1 MTLAR
6 RAAIILPLAAVA
18 IPLGLMMAT
27 QQVAAAFH
35 YPREFGPGLF
45 DAGAV
50 RIYAPWRFLG
60 WYFRFGAAYPKAFDL
75 AALIALGVALMPS
88 GFGIALSRR
97 TRREPPRFGADAW
110 AALADVQKAKLIE
123 PGREISGRVLGRF
136 EGKYLTYS
144 GVEHA
149 IIVGASRS
157 GKGAGHVVPTL
168 IAWPHSAFVY
178 DRKGELWHITADHRK
193 TFSHVFYFSPT
204 DPNTV
209 RWNPLFEVRKGV
221 MEIADI
227 QNVVGI
233 LVDPLGR
240 KAGDLNFWDQ
250 SATDFFTAVILHVL
264 YSEPD
269 TGKNLAQVRRLL
281 INIEPTLHAMA
292 TTKHRSRPDFH
303 AKDGLARDA
312 HGREIPEVHPE
323 VLLGASALSSMDERV
338 KSNVLATCRA
348 SLSLWAD
355 PLVEYATSWSDF
367 SIGDLVCSEAPVSF
381 YIITPQA
388 HADRLAFL
396 VRVFARQTINSLM
409 ESEHADSRA
418 RPKKHRL
425 LLLLDEFPKL
435 GSLPFLEN
443 AMGEMAGYGITAHLV
458 CQSFND
464 VFSKYGD
471 KTPLFD
477 NMHITATFA
486 TSEPNSIEKVTRR
499 AGKAMEMRESFS
511 DPRTL
516 FGRGHRSTSQSE
528 QQRYILS
535 EEDVRGLD
543 DRKQFLFVNNTKP
556 ILADK
561 IRYYE
566 EPFFRARCGDYFH
579 GVPAAYKQRP
589 GAADLPGAATIDWK
603 GVRAAQAAPEG
614 FAGIVAPPNRG
625 AASAGSVGGSGGPGS
640 HPAAIDPGDY
650 LEGAPAAGFRGGF
663 EDDDGSLG

>member
-1 MTLAR
+1 MSSSTRSRLILLLA
-6 RAAIILPLAAVA
+6 LAAV
-18 IPLGLMMAT
+18 LTGLWTAT
-27 QQVAAAFH
+27 QEVAAAYR
-35 YPREFGPGLF
+35 YPQQFGRGWADF
-45 DAGAV
+45 GAL
-50 RIYAPWRFLG
+50 RLYPPWAICG
-60 WYFRFGAAYPKAFDL
+60 WYFRYERAYPRAFDL
-75 AALIALGVALMPS
+75 ACLWGLAAGLLPIIVAIRLGRGRRAPVAFGVA
-88 GFGIALSRR
+88 
-97 TRREPPRFGADAW
+97 AW
-110 AALADVQKAKLIE
+110 ATRADVAKAGLSDA
-123 PGREISGRVLGRF
+123 RRRVQGRVLGRF
-136 EGKYLTYS
+136 GGRYLTYS
-144 GVEHA
+144 GIEHA

-168 IAWPHSAFVY
+168 VAWPHSVFVY

-193 TFSHVFYFSPT
+193 RFSHVFYFAPT
-204 DPNTV
+204 DPDTV

-269 TGKNLAQVRRLL
+269 ERKNLAQVRRLL
-281 INIEPTLHAMA
+281 INIEPTLHAMMNTA
-292 TTKHRSRPDFH
+292 HRPRPDLH
-303 AKDGLARDA
+303 APDGLCRGPD
-312 HGREIPEVHPE
+312 GELIPEAHPE
-323 VLLGASALSSMDERV
+323 VLLGARALDSMDERV

-396 VRVFARQTINSLM
+396 VRVFTRQTINSLM
-409 ESEHADSRA
+409 ENEHLDSR
-418 RPKKHRL
+418 RRRKLHRL

-435 GSLPFLEN
+435 GALPFLEN
-443 AMGEMAGYGITAHLV
+443 AMGEMASYGITAHLI

-471 KTPLFD
+471 RTPLFD
-477 NMHITATFA
+477 NMHITAAFA
-486 TSEPNSIEKVTRR
+486 TSEPTSIEKVTRR
-499 AGKAMEMRESFS
+499 AGKALELRDSYS

-516 FGRGHRSTSQSE
+516 FGRAHRSTSQSE

-556 ILADK
+556 IVAEK

-566 EPFFRARCGDYFH
+566 EPFFKARTGDYYH
-579 GVPAAYKQRP
+579 GVLAKHVQKP
-589 GAADLPGAATIDWK
+589 GKADLPGPARIDWLGITALSAAAPYE
-603 GVRAAQAAPEG
+603 GVRASSSR
-614 FAGIVAPPNRG
+614 VAE
-625 AASAGSVGGSGGPGS
+625 ASL
-640 HPAAIDPGDY
+640 AIEPDDY
-650 LEGAPAAGFRGGF
+650 LEPSSLQAERAH
-663 EDDDGSLG
+663 DDGLL

>member
-1 MTLAR
+1 MSPPARLQIFAGLTL
-6 RAAIILPLAAVA
+6 LAAV
-18 IPLGLMMAT
+18 LGLSVAT
-27 QQVAAAFH
+27 QTVAAGFH
-35 YPREFGPGLF
+35 FPHEFGGGLADF
-45 DAGAV
+45 GAV
-50 RIYAPWRFLG
+50 RMYPPWAFVG
-60 WYFRFGAAYPKAFDL
+60 WYLRYERSYPRAFDAAALWGLGAALIPISIAVVVVRRTGRSPRAFGAA
-75 AALIALGVALMPS
+75 
-88 GFGIALSRR
+88 
-97 TRREPPRFGADAW
+97 AW
-110 AALADVQKAKLIE
+110 AELADVRRAKLID
-123 PGREISGRVLGRF
+123 PKGQITGRVLGRF
-136 EGKYLTYS
+136 GGRYLTYQ

-168 IAWPHSAFVY
+168 VAWPQSAFVL

-193 TFSHVFYFSPT
+193 RFSHVFYFAPT

-209 RWNPLFEVRKGV
+209 RWNPLFEVRKGP

-250 SATDFFTAVILHVL
+250 SATDFFTALILHVL
-264 YSEPD
+264 YAEPD
-269 TGKNLAQVRRLL
+269 AQKTLAQVRRLL
-281 INIEPTLHAMA
+281 INIEPTLQAMMN
-292 TTKHRSRPDFH
+292 TQHRHRPDPR
-303 AKDGLARDA
+303 AADGLARDDDGEPIA
-312 HGREIPEVHPE
+312 EVHPE
-323 VLLGASALSSMDERV
+323 VLLGARALDSMDERV

-348 SLSLWAD
+348 ALMLWAD
-355 PLVEYATSWSDF
+355 PMVEYATSASDF
-367 SIGDLVCSEAPVSF
+367 SIGDMVCAEAPVTF

-396 VRVFARQTINSLM
+396 VRVFTRQTINSLM
-409 ESEHADSRA
+409 ESEHVDSR
-418 RPKKHRL
+418 RRRKRHRL

-443 AMGEMAGYGITAHLV
+443 AMGEMASYGITAHLI

-477 NMHITATFA
+477 NMHITAAFA
-486 TSEPNSIEKVTRR
+486 TSEPTSIEKVTRR
-499 AGKAMEMRESFS
+499 AGKALEMRESFS
-511 DPRTL
+511 DPRSI
-516 FGRGHRSTSQSE
+516 FGRAHRSTSRSE

-543 DRKQFLFVNNTKP
+543 DRKQFLFVNNAKP

-566 EPFFRARCGDYFH
+566 EPFFQARTGDYFH
-579 GVPAAYKQRP
+579 GALATYEQKP
-589 GAADLPGAATIDWK
+589 GAADLPCAAHNDWK
-603 GVRAAQAAPEG
+603 GVRA
-614 FAGIVAPPNRG
+614 I
-625 AASAGSVGGSGGPGS
+625 GGPPPPFEGVR
-640 HPAAIDPGDY
+640 PPGGGRPPQGGAPKIDPADY
-650 LEGAPAAGFRGGF
+650 LGGQQSHRGRSDY
-663 EDDDGSLG
+663 DDDGLV

>member
-1 MTLAR
+1 MVLSKRARVVLPFMALA
-6 RAAIILPLAAVA
+6 ILAALVT
-18 IPLGLMMAT
+18 AT
-27 QQVAAAFH
+27 ETVAAGFH
-35 YPREFGPGLF
+35 FPREFGPGLV
-45 DAGAV
+45 DAGPV
-50 RIYAPWRFLG
+50 RIYAPWSIVG
-60 WYFRFGAAYPKAFDL
+60 WYARYAGRYPKAFDAASLWGLL
-75 AALIALGVALMPS
+75 ATFVPIVIAIRATRGMRRDPPA
-88 GFGIALSRR
+88 FG
-97 TRREPPRFGADAW
+97 TEAW
-110 AALADVQKAKLIE
+110 ARIEDVRRARLID
-123 PGREISGRVLGRF
+123 PKGEIRGRVLGRF
-136 EGKYLTYS
+136 GRKYLTYS
-144 GVEHA
+144 GIEHA

-168 IAWPHSAFVY
+168 VAWPSSAFIY

-193 TFSHVFYFSPT
+193 AFSHVFYFAPT

-269 TGKNLAQVRRLL
+269 ERKNLAQVRRLL
-281 INIEPTLHAMA
+281 INIEPTLHAMMN
-292 TTKHRSRPDFH
+292 TQHRHRPDLH
-303 AKDGLARDA
+303 APDGLERGADGEPIA
-312 HGREIPEVHPE
+312 EIHPE
-323 VLLGASALSSMDERV
+323 VLLGARALDSMDERV

-367 SIGDLVCSEAPVSF
+367 SIGDLVCAEAPVSF

-396 VRVFARQTINSLM
+396 VRVFTRQTINSLM
-409 ESEHADSRA
+409 ESEHVDSRG
-418 RPKKHRL
+418 RRKRHRL

-443 AMGEMAGYGITAHLV
+443 AMGEMAGYGITAHLI

-477 NMHITATFA
+477 NMHITAAFA
-486 TSEPNSIEKVTRR
+486 TSEPTSIEKVTRR
-499 AGKAMEMRESFS
+499 AGKALELRDSFS
-511 DPRTL
+511 DPRSL
-516 FGRGHRSTSQSE
+516 FSRAHRSTSQSE

-543 DRKQFLFVNNTKP
+543 DRQQFLFVNNAKP
-556 ILADK
+556 IRAEK

-566 EPFFRARCGDYFH
+566 EPFFKARTGGYFH
-579 GVPAAYKQRP
+579 GVPARYEQRP
-589 GAADLPGAATIDWK
+589 GQADLPGPAHIDWM
-603 GVRAAQAAPEG
+603 GVRAAGGPAAAFTG
-614 FAGIVAPPNRG
+614 VSAP
-625 AASAGSVGGSGGPGS
+625 ASAGSAVPIDADGVLTADPVGE
-640 HPAAIDPGDY
+640 
-650 LEGAPAAGFRGGF
+650 LQAPF
-663 EDDDGSLG
+663 DDGLA

>member
-1 MTLAR
+1 
-6 RAAIILPLAAVA
+6 
-18 IPLGLMMAT
+18 G
-27 QQVAAAFH
+27 
-35 YPREFGPGLF
+35 
-45 DAGAV
+45 
-50 RIYAPWRFLG
+50 
-60 WYFRFGAAYPKAFDL
+60 
-75 AALIALGVALMPS
+75 
-88 GFGIALSRR
+88 LSRR
-97 TRREPPRFGADAW
+97 LRRSPPKFGRGAW
-110 AALADVQKAKLIE
+110 ATMIDVERAKLIQS
-123 PGREISGRVLGRF
+123 GKQLSGRVLGRF
-136 EGKYLTYS
+136 GDRYLAYR
-144 GVEHA
+144 GIEHA

-168 IAWPHSAFVY
+168 VSWPESAFIY

-193 TFSHVFYFSPT
+193 TFSHVFYFAPT

-209 RWNPLFEVRKGV
+209 RWNPLFEVRKGP

-269 TGKNLAQVRRLL
+269 ERKNLAQVRRLL
-281 INIEPTLHAMA
+281 INIEPTLHAMQH
-292 TTKHRSRPDFH
+292 TLHRHRPDYH
-303 AKDGLARDA
+303 APGGTARGADGEPIA
-312 HGREIPEVHPE
+312 EVHPE
-323 VLLGASALSSMDERV
+323 VLLGATALANLDERV
-338 KSNVLATCRA
+338 KSSVLATCRA

-367 SIGDLVCSEAPVSF
+367 SIGDLVCSTAPVSF
-381 YIITPQA
+381 YMITPQA

-396 VRVFARQTINSLM
+396 VRVFTRQTINSLM
-409 ESEHADSRA
+409 ESEHVDSRGRA
-418 RPKKHRL
+418 KRHRL
-425 LLLLDEFPKL
+425 LLMLDEFPKL

-443 AMGEMAGYGITAHLV
+443 AMGEMAGYGITAHLI

-471 KTPLFD
+471 RTPLFD
-477 NMHITATFA
+477 NMHITAAFA
-486 TSEPNSIEKVTRR
+486 TSEPTSIEKVVRR
-499 AGKAMEMRESFS
+499 AGKALEMRESFS

-516 FGRGHRSTSQSE
+516 FGRAHRSTSQSE

-543 DRKQFLFVNNTKP
+543 DRKQFLFVNNCKP

-566 EPFFRARCGDYFH
+566 EPFFQDRTGDYFH
-579 GVPAAYKQRP
+579 GVPAKARQSR
-589 GAADLPGAATIDWK
+589 GQADLPGTATIDWK
-603 GVRAAQAAPEG
+603 GVRPVKAAP
-614 FAGIVAPPNRG
+614 APHQAITPIALPADPAPPEAIDADEYMAPQSIENLRPNEDDSLPG
-625 AASAGSVGGSGGPGS
+625 AA
-640 HPAAIDPGDY
+640 
-650 LEGAPAAGFRGGF
+650 
-663 EDDDGSLG
+663 

>member
-1 MTLAR
+1 MSTSQRLALVLPI
-6 RAAIILPLAAVA
+6 ALLAIL
-18 IPLGLMMAT
+18 LGLGWAT
-27 QQVAAAFH
+27 QQTAHGLHYAAALGPGWADVGPVRLYRPWAFVQWYLALQPR
-35 YPREFGPGLF
+35 YPRLF
-45 DAGAV
+45 DGAGLAGLAV
-50 RIYAPWRFLG
+50 ALAPILLVAMATRG
-60 WYFRFGAAYPKAFDL
+60 SSRAPKAFGL
-75 AALIALGVALMPS
+75 
-88 GFGIALSRR
+88 
-97 TRREPPRFGADAW
+97 DAW
-110 AALADVQKAKLIE
+110 ADLAEVARAKLFGQGGHI
-123 PGREISGRVLGRF
+123 RGRVLGRF
-136 EGKYLTYS
+136 KGRYLTY
-144 GVEHA
+144 GGPEHA

-168 IAWPHSAFVY
+168 VAWPESAFVY

-193 TFSHVFYFSPT
+193 TFSHVFYFAPT

-209 RWNPLFEVRKGV
+209 RWNPLFEVRKGP

-269 TGKNLAQVRRLL
+269 ELKNLAQVRRLL
-281 INIEPTLHAMA
+281 IDIEPTLHAMLH
-292 TTKHRSRPDFH
+292 THHRHRPDYH
-303 AKDGLARDA
+303 TADGLARDEDGA
-312 HGREIPEVHPE
+312 PIPEIHPE
-323 VLLGASALSSMDERV
+323 VKLGATALAGMDERV

-367 SIGDLVCSEAPVSF
+367 SIGDLVCAEAPVTF
-381 YIITPQA
+381 YLITPQA

-396 VRVFARQTINSLM
+396 VRVFIRQSVNSLM
-409 ESEHADSRA
+409 EHEHYDSR
-418 RPKKHRL
+418 RRRKRHRL

-464 VFSKYGD
+464 VFSKYGE

-486 TSEPNSIEKVTRR
+486 TSEPTSIEKVTRR
-499 AGKAMEMRESFS
+499 AGKALEMRESYS
-511 DPRTL
+511 DPRSL
-516 FGRGHRSTSQSE
+516 FGRAHRSTSQSE

-566 EPFFRARCGDYFH
+566 EPFFKARTGDYFH
-579 GVPAAYKQRP
+579 GVPAAYEQRP
-589 GAADLPGAATIDWK
+589 GAADLPGPASIDWR
-603 GVRAAQAAPEG
+603 GVRAVCAPPEPFAGVRVPKPGYIDAEGLAEAPGAPE
-614 FAGIVAPPNRG
+614 AVL
-625 AASAGSVGGSGGPGS
+625 AA
-640 HPAAIDPGDY
+640 DY
-650 LEGAPAAGFRGGF
+650 LTMAPVAALRAD
-663 EDDDGSLG
+663 DDDGSL

>member
-1 MTLAR
+1 MAVSK
-6 RAAIILPLAAVA
+6 RAAVILPLMALALLA
-18 IPLGLMMAT
+18 GLATAT
-27 QQVAAAFH
+27 QVVAAGFH
-35 YPREFGPGLF
+35 FPREFGPGLA
-45 DAGAV
+45 DIGRV
-50 RIYAPWRFLG
+50 RIYPPWEVIG
-60 WYFRFGAAYPKAFDL
+60 WYARYAGRYPKAFDGASLWGLLSAMPPIVL
-75 AALIALGVALMPS
+75 AIR
-88 GFGIALSRR
+88 LSRTTLR
-97 TRREPPRFGADAW
+97 DPPAFGADAW
-110 AALADVQKAKLIE
+110 ARMDDVRRAKLVD
-123 PGREISGRVLGRF
+123 PSGEIRGRVLGRF
-136 EGKYLTYS
+136 NGRYLTYR

-168 IAWPHSAFVY
+168 IAWPESAFVY

-193 TFSHVFYFSPT
+193 AFSHVFYFAPT

-269 TGKNLAQVRRLL
+269 ERKNLAQVRRLL
-281 INIEPTLHAMA
+281 INIEPTLLAMMN
-292 TTKHRSRPDFH
+292 TQHRFRPDVH
-303 AKDGLARDA
+303 AADGLARDDDNQP
-312 HGREIPEVHPE
+312 IPEIHPE
-323 VLLGASALSSMDERV
+323 VLLGAKALDSMDERV

-367 SIGDLVCSEAPVSF
+367 SIGDLVCSKAPVSF

-396 VRVFARQTINSLM
+396 VRVFTRQAINSLM
-409 ESEHADSRA
+409 ESEHLDSRQ
-418 RPKKHRL
+418 RRKRHRL
-425 LLLLDEFPKL
+425 LLMLDEFPKL
-435 GSLPFLEN
+435 GALPFLEN
-443 AMGEMAGYGITAHLV
+443 AMGEMAGYGLTAHLI

-471 KTPLFD
+471 RTSLFD
-477 NMHITATFA
+477 NMHITAAFA
-486 TSEPNSIEKVTRR
+486 TSEPTSIEKVTRR
-499 AGKAMEMRESFS
+499 AGKALEMRASFS

-516 FGRGHRSTSQSE
+516 FSRAHRSTSQSE

-543 DRKQFLFVNNTKP
+543 DKKQFLFVNNAKP
-556 ILADK
+556 IRADK

-566 EPFFRARCGDYFH
+566 EPFFKARTGDYFH
-579 GVPAAYKQRP
+579 GVPATYVQRP
-589 GAADLPGAATIDWK
+589 GQADLPGPAHIDWR
-603 GVRAAQAAPEG
+603 GVRAA
-614 FAGIVAPPNRG
+614 
-625 AASAGSVGGSGGPGS
+625 GGPAPVFTGVTK
-640 HPAAIDPGDY
+640 P
-650 LEGAPAAGFRGGF
+650 APAAAPATPAPIDGGSF
-663 EDDDGSLG
+663 LSVDPVEDLRHHPIDDGLD

>member
-1 MTLAR
+1 MVCTPTSSPDPTRTVICRSCDVGLWRVYGPWEAVGWYGRYAR
-6 RAAIILPLAAVA
+6 FYPQQFDQASLWGLLAAFLPVTVA
-18 IPLGLMMAT
+18 IG
-27 QQVAAAFH
+27 VS
-35 YPREFGPGLF
+35 R
-45 DAGAV
+45 
-50 RIYAPWRFLG
+50 RWR
-60 WYFRFGAAYPKAFDL
+60 RVPSKFGAAAWAGLEDVKRAKLLD
-75 AALIALGVALMPS
+75 PS
-88 GFGIALSRR
+88 GTI
-97 TRREPPRFGADAW
+97 T
-110 AALADVQKAKLIE
+110 
-123 PGREISGRVLGRF
+123 GRVLGRF
-136 EGKYLTYS
+136 GGRYLTYS

-168 IAWPHSAFVY
+168 IAWPSSAFIY

-193 TFSHVFYFSPT
+193 TFSHVFYFAPT

-240 KAGDLNFWDQ
+240 KAGNLDFWDQ
-250 SATDFFTAVILHVL
+250 SATDFFTALILHVL
-264 YSEPD
+264 YAEPD
-269 TGKNLAQVRRLL
+269 EKKNLAQVRRLL
-281 INIEPTLHAMA
+281 INIEPTLQAMVA
-292 TTKHRSRPDFH
+292 TKHRNTPDLH
-303 AKDGLARDA
+303 APGGEALDDSGNP
-312 HGREIPEVHPE
+312 IPETHPE
-323 VLLGASALSSMDERV
+323 VLLGARAFMSMEGRV
-338 KSNVLATCRA
+338 RSNVLATCRA

-367 SIGDLVCSEAPVSF
+367 MIGDLVCSKSPVSF
-381 YIITPQA
+381 YMITPQA

-396 VRVFARQTINSLM
+396 VRVFTRQTINSLM
-409 ESEHADSRA
+409 ESEHFDSRS
-418 RPKKHRL
+418 RPKLHRL

-443 AMGEMAGYGITAHLV
+443 AMGEMAGYGITAHLI

-477 NMHITATFA
+477 NMHITAAFA
-486 TSEPNSIEKVTRR
+486 TSEPTSIEKVTRR
-499 AGKAMEMRESFS
+499 AGKALELRESYS

-543 DRKQFLFVNNTKP
+543 DTKQFLFVNNTKP
-556 ILADK
+556 IVADK

-566 EPFFRARCGDYFH
+566 EAFFAERSCDYFH
-579 GVPAAYKQRP
+579 GATAEHVQAP
-589 GAADLPGAATIDWK
+589 GAADLPGAVKIDWAGVK
-603 GVRAAQAAPEG
+603 PAVAAPAFEGVRDPLGSIKGRRKAA
-614 FAGIVAPPNRG
+614 G
-625 AASAGSVGGSGGPGS
+625 AASLELF
-640 HPAAIDPGDY
+640 PATEP
-650 LEGAPAAGFRGGF
+650 APPFLG
-663 EDDDGSLG
+663 DDDGI

>member
-1 MTLAR
+1 MTLTPRVRQVLPLIALAVVAGLWTATQDVAATFHYPHEFGAGLIDLGPVRVYLPWAVVVWYGRYAAHYAHAFDAASLWGLGVGFIPIIVAIRLAR
-6 RAAIILPLAAVA
+6 RFRRDPPAF
-18 IPLGLMMAT
+18 GL
-27 QQVAAAFH
+27 
-35 YPREFGPGLF
+35 
-45 DAGAV
+45 
-50 RIYAPWRFLG
+50 
-60 WYFRFGAAYPKAFDL
+60 
-75 AALIALGVALMPS
+75 
-88 GFGIALSRR
+88 
-97 TRREPPRFGADAW
+97 DAW
-110 AALADVQKAKLIE
+110 ARIEDVRRAKLID
-123 PGREISGRVLGRF
+123 PKGEIRGRVLGRF
-136 EGKYLTYS
+136 GGKYLTYS

-168 IAWPHSAFVY
+168 IAWPQSVFVY

-193 TFSHVFYFSPT
+193 RFSHVFYFAPT

-240 KAGDLNFWDQ
+240 KAGDLSFWDQ

-269 TGKNLAQVRRLL
+269 EHKNLAQVRRLL
-281 INIEPTLHAMA
+281 INIDSTLQAMMK
-292 TTKHRSRPDFH
+292 TEHRHRPDFH
-303 AKDGLARDA
+303 AADGLARDA
-312 HGREIPEVHPE
+312 DNQPIPEIHPE
-323 VLLGASALSSMDERV
+323 VLLGARSLDSMDERV
-338 KSNVLATCRA
+338 KSSVLATCKS
-348 SLSLWAD
+348 SLNLWAD

-367 SIGDLVCSEAPVSF
+367 QIGDLVCSDAPVSF

-388 HADRLAFL
+388 HADRLAML
-396 VRVFARQTINSLM
+396 VRVFTRQTINSLM
-409 ESEHADSRA
+409 ESEHHDSR
-418 RPKKHRL
+418 RRRKKHRL

-443 AMGEMAGYGITAHLV
+443 AMGEMAGYGITAHLI

-477 NMHITATFA
+477 NMHITAAFA
-486 TSEPNSIEKVTRR
+486 TSEPTSIEKVTRR
-499 AGKAMEMRESFS
+499 AGKALELRDSFS
-511 DPRTL
+511 DPRSL
-516 FGRGHRSTSQSE
+516 FSRAHRSTSQSE

-543 DRKQFLFVNNTKP
+543 DRQQFLFVNNCKP
-556 ILADK
+556 IRADK

-566 EPFFRARCGDYFH
+566 EPFFKARTSDYFH
-579 GVPAAYKQRP
+579 GATAAYEQRA
-589 GAADLPGAATIDWK
+589 GHADLPGSPQNDWK
-603 GVRAAQAAPEG
+603 GVRAAG
-614 FAGIVAPPNRG
+614 VAPPPFEG
-625 AASAGSVGGSGGPGS
+625 VVAPGRS
-640 HPAAIDPGDY
+640 DPAAPPVIEADHFMTDRSVHHHRAD
-650 LEGAPAAGFRGGF
+650 L
-663 EDDDGSLG
+663 DDGLD

>member
-1 MTLAR
+1 MSGLVR
-6 RAAIILPLAAVA
+6 VLVGLPLAVSS
-18 IPLGLMMAT
+18 ILIGLALAT
-27 QQVAAAFH
+27 QMVAAEFK
-35 YPREFGPGLF
+35 YPREFGAGVF
-45 DAGAV
+45 DVGPV
-50 RIYAPWRFLG
+50 RVYAPWSFVG
-60 WYFRFGAAYPKAFDL
+60 WYGRFQPRYPQPFDLAGLVGLVVAVGPVMLVGLVTGRSQRAPKAF
-75 AALIALGVALMPS
+75 G
-88 GFGIALSRR
+88 
-97 TRREPPRFGADAW
+97 REAW
-110 AALADVQKAKLIE
+110 ADVDDVRRAKLF
-123 PGREISGRVLGRF
+123 GRGGGSGNQISGRVLGRF
-136 EGKYLTYS
+136 GGRYLSY
-144 GVEHA
+144 GGIEHA
-149 IIVGASRS
+149 IIVGGSRS

-168 IAWPHSAFVY
+168 IAWPASAFIY

-193 TFSHVFYFSPT
+193 TFSHVFYFCPT

-209 RWNPLFEVRKGV
+209 RWNPLFEVRKGP

-240 KAGDLNFWDQ
+240 KAGDLSFWDQ
-250 SATDFFTAVILHVL
+250 SATDVFTAIILHVL

-269 TGKNLAQVRRLL
+269 ERKNLAQVRRLL
-281 INIEPTLHAMA
+281 INIDATLHAM
-292 TTKHRSRPDFH
+292 KHTAHRWAPDYH
-303 AKDGLARDA
+303 APDGLARDA
-312 HGREIPEVHPE
+312 SGEPIAEIHPE
-323 VLLGASALSSMDERV
+323 VLLGATALSAMDERV

-409 ESEHADSRA
+409 EHEHYDSRRRA
-418 RPKKHRL
+418 KLHRL
-425 LLLLDEFPKL
+425 LLMLDEFPKL

-443 AMGEMAGYGITAHLV
+443 AMGEMAGYGITAHLI

-464 VFSKYGD
+464 VTSKYGD

-477 NMHITATFA
+477 NMHITACFA
-486 TSEPNSIEKVTRR
+486 TSEPTSIDKVTRR
-499 AGKAMEMRESFS
+499 AGKALEMRESFS
-511 DPRTL
+511 DPRSL
-516 FGRGHRSTSQSE
+516 FGRANRSTSQAE

-543 DRKQFLFVNNTKP
+543 DGKQFLFVNNTKP

-566 EPFFRARCGDYFH
+566 EPFFKARAGDYFN
-579 GVPAAYKQRP
+579 GVPAAYEQRP
-589 GAADLPGAATIDWK
+589 GAADLPGHARIDWK
-603 GVRAAQAAPEG
+603 GVSAVREAPEG
-614 FAGIVAPPNRG
+614 FSGVVSPTRRAN
-625 AASAGSVGGSGGPGS
+625 GSVGASGASEGLLGQ
-640 HPAAIDPGDY
+640 DY
-650 LEGAPAAGFRGGF
+650 LSARPVVALRPG
-663 EDDDGSLG
+663 DDDGSL

>member
-1 MTLAR
+1 MTSAKRLS
-6 RAAIILPLAAVA
+6 IVLPLAGASIILGVA
-18 IPLGLMMAT
+18 IAT
-27 QQVAAAFH
+27 QQVASTFH
-35 YPREFGPGLF
+35 YPREFGRGLF
-45 DAGAV
+45 DMGGA
-50 RIYAPWRFLG
+50 RIYAPWSFALWYVRFARG
-60 WYFRFGAAYPKAFDL
+60 YQQTFDL
-75 AALIALGVALMPS
+75 AALIALAVALLPAMMAIGLTRGAQRQPPK
-88 GFGIALSRR
+88 FGQ
-97 TRREPPRFGADAW
+97 DAW
-110 AALADVQKAKLIE
+110 ADLSDVEKAELVE
-123 PGREISGRVLGRF
+123 PSREISGRVLGRF
-136 EGKYLTYS
+136 AGRYLTYG

-209 RWNPLFEVRKGV
+209 RWNPLFEVRKGT

-240 KAGDLNFWDQ
+240 KAGDLSFWDQ

-264 YSEPD
+264 YSETD
-269 TGKNLAQVRRLL
+269 ENKNLAQVRRLL
-281 INIEPTLHAMA
+281 INIEPTLHAMMH
-292 TTKHRSRPDFH
+292 TQHRNKPDFH
-303 AKDGLARDA
+303 AADGLARD
-312 HGREIPEVHPE
+312 GEGGPIPEIHPE
-323 VLLGASALSSMDERV
+323 VLLGAKALDSLDFRV
-338 KSNVLATCRA
+338 KSSVLATCRA

-367 SIGDLVCSEAPVSF
+367 SIGDLVCSDSPVSF

-396 VRVFARQTINSLM
+396 VRVFTRQTINSLM
-409 ESEHADSRA
+409 ESEHHDSR
-418 RPKKHRL
+418 RRRKKHRL

-443 AMGEMAGYGITAHLV
+443 AMGEMAGYGITAHLI

-464 VFSKYGD
+464 VFSKYGE

-477 NMHITATFA
+477 NMHITAAFA
-486 TSEPNSIEKVTRR
+486 TSEPTSIEKVTRR
-499 AGKAMEMRESFS
+499 AGKALEMRQSYS

-516 FGRGHRSTSQSE
+516 FGRAHRSTSQSE

-566 EPFFRARCGDYFH
+566 EPFFRERAGDYFH
-579 GVPAAYKQRP
+579 GVPAAYEQPP
-589 GAADLPGAATIDWK
+589 GGADLPGRARIDWK
-603 GVRAAQAAPEG
+603 GVRAVLAAPEG
-614 FAGIVAPPNRG
+614 FAGVSPPKPLQGGLADAAG
-625 AASAGSVGGSGGPGS
+625 AAAEDQPPPGHLDVGE
-640 HPAAIDPGDY
+640 Y
-650 LEGAPAAGFRGGF
+650 LDLQPVGALRHDH
-663 EDDDGSLG
+663 DDDLSLN

>member
-1 MTLAR
+1 MTASRRLSIFGFLTLVALLAG
-6 RAAIILPLAAVA
+6 LVA
-18 IPLGLMMAT
+18 AT
-27 QQVAAAFH
+27 QDIASAFH
-35 YPREFGPGLF
+35 YPRQFGGGLA
-45 DAGAV
+45 DVGRV
-50 RIYAPWRFLG
+50 RVYPPWAFMG
-60 WYFRFGAAYPKAFDL
+60 WYGRYYRAYPHALDL
-75 AALIALGVALMPS
+75 ASLVGLAVGLMPLAAA
-88 GFGIALSRR
+88 IVVVRR
-97 TRREPPRFGADAW
+97 TRRSPRAFGAAAW
-110 AALADVQKAKLIE
+110 ARIEDVKRAKLID
-123 PGREISGRVLGRF
+123 PKGRMTGRVLGRF
-136 EGKYLTYS
+136 GSHYLTYH

-168 IAWPHSAFVY
+168 VAWPSSVFVY

-193 TFSHVFYFSPT
+193 AFSHVFYFAPT

-264 YSEPD
+264 YSETD
-269 TGKNLAQVRRLL
+269 ERKNLAQVRRLL
-281 INIEPTLHAMA
+281 INIEPTLQAMMH
-292 TTKHRSRPDFH
+292 THHRFKPDLH
-303 AKDGLARDA
+303 ARDGV
-312 HGREIPEVHPE
+312 GRDERGEPIPEVHPE
-323 VLLGASALSSMDERV
+323 VLLGARALDSMDERV

-348 SLSLWAD
+348 ALSLWAD

-396 VRVFARQTINSLM
+396 VRVFTRQTINSLM
-409 ESEHADSRA
+409 ESEHADSR
-418 RPKKHRL
+418 RRKKRHRL

-443 AMGEMAGYGITAHLV
+443 AMGEMAGYGITAHLI

-464 VFSKYGD
+464 VFFKYGD

-477 NMHITATFA
+477 NMHITVAFA
-486 TSEPNSIEKVTRR
+486 TSEPTSIEKVTRR
-499 AGKAMEMRESFS
+499 AGKALELRESFS
-511 DPRTL
+511 DPRSI
-516 FGRGHRSTSQSE
+516 FGRAHRSTSQSE

-543 DRKQFLFVNNTKP
+543 DTKQFLFVNNTKP

-566 EPFFRARCGDYFH
+566 ERFFKARTGDYFH
-579 GVPAAYKQRP
+579 GQPAAYEQKP
-589 GAADLPGAATIDWK
+589 GAADIPNPAQIDWK
-603 GVRAAQAAPEG
+603 GVRA
-614 FAGIVAPPNRG
+614 VSAPPPPFKG
-625 AASAGSVGGSGGPGS
+625 VQ
-640 HPAAIDPGDY
+640 
-650 LEGAPAAGFRGGF
+650 APAAAPAQIDPVDYLGAQSVHHYRPDY
-663 EDDDGSLG
+663 DDDGLA